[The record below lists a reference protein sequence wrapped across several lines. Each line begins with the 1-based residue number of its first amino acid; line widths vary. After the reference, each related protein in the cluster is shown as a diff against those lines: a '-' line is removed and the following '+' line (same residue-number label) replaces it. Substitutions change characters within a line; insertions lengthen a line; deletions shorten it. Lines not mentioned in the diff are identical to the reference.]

1 MNSRLAQPIRTWA
14 LAVQNRS
21 LGLGLCLLF
30 CFAISL
36 PAFGQEATIVGT
48 VTDPSGSVVPN
59 VAITITRV
67 ETGEARNSVT
77 NDTGQYVAP
86 GLGIGHY
93 NVTAKATGFKV
104 EEKKGI
110 VLNVGDRTRIDFT
123 MAVGAIQEQIT
134 VEAAAVAVQS
144 DSGEVS
150 TVITGQQVSQLATNG
165 RSIYTL
171 FALTPG
177 ASSVQG
183 DFITP
188 TAVSGD
194 SNVSIN
200 GQRPGHNLQILD
212 GGENLDRGG
221 SSGSVMP
228 STDAIAEFRNL
239 TSNYSAEYG
248 LSSAA
253 TITTA
258 IKSGTRQFHASA
270 WEFDRNDALDAR
282 NYFNPAPAKVAELR
296 FNTFGFNAGGQV
308 PLFKNHPTFFF
319 YNMEWRRLV
328 QGGLTNQTVPFADTY
343 GGDFAANLP
352 KDSVDINKATIPNS
366 GLHVPCA
373 NQLSPAQITA
383 FNNAGITTFSTPA
396 AGGSCG
402 VNTGTTAALNPHFVP
417 FPTSAI
423 PGGLLNA
430 NAQALL
436 AAGIFPAPTSGAQ
449 FIGGNNSPTSVKE
462 EIARIDH
469 QFTDKFSI
477 FGHWVS
483 EQTSQTYGT
492 TQWSGDNVPTVSDV
506 FGNPSYSA
514 VIHTTYVVSP
524 TLLNEAAFNY
534 NGNRIHII
542 PQGLFTAPSGFT
554 FNRLFNG
561 PNVDSRI
568 PSINLNG
575 STGSNYTSNWTP
587 WNNKADDYQFRDDV
601 SWTKGAHQIRM
612 GASWAIYKKTQDAF
626 ANTEGNFNFNG
637 GFTGNDFAD
646 FLLGYAQQY
655 SEDAVKISG
664 QWNNVSYAAY
674 IQDNWRATHRLTLN
688 LGLRWDGVP
697 HTYEANHQ
705 SSNFYPNLYNPAD
718 AATFDSKGNICSVN
732 SNPVCAGGP
741 SPGLGS
747 SPNPILAG
755 VQFYENGI
763 GIGGKNGIPNGLVN
777 NHWAAFGPRIGFAYD
792 LTGQAKTVVRGGFGI
807 MYERIQGNDMYNGAV
822 NPPGDLQP
830 TLNSV
835 SLSNPGLNVTT
846 GNVVTASALPV
857 LPLVVTG
864 INTND
869 YKLPVSY
876 QFSLG
881 VQQALGARSVL
892 SVSYVGSQDRH
903 QNDYQQVNLP
913 AENLLP
919 GLLASNGSGINQDM
933 PYLGFGDIRL
943 SQNEANGHYNSM
955 QVDLR
960 STVKKDLQLQFGY
973 TYSKAIDAA
982 TSNGSGGDL
991 NNVTNPYAGW
1001 RYDVGPSPF
1010 DRANVAFVNFVYSIP
1025 LFNGDQSRLLK
1036 GTLGGWQLSGI
1047 ITAESGAPL
1056 PIGVNGTNVSNLFN
1070 GNFVTQSGNRPN
1082 VAGSISYPKTAAAW
1096 FDPADFS
1103 APACAT
1109 GPDCFGDLG
1118 HNVVRGPG
1126 RDDWNLSL
1134 FKNFVISQER
1144 GSRIEFRVETFNT
1157 WNHTQFKGDYNN
1169 GGISNNL
1176 TSSNFGSV
1184 TAAFDPREFQIGLKL
1199 IY

>member
-1 MNSRLAQPIRTWA
+1 MSHSTSNAWAQNTVPTVKRSRLLHFLFLFLL
-14 LAVQNRS
+14 LA
-21 LGLGLCLLF
+21 GL
-30 CFAISL
+30 ASH
-36 PAFGQEATIVGT
+36 AFGQEATIVGT

-59 VAITITRV
+59 VSITVTRV
-67 ETGEARNSVT
+67 ETGEARTSVT
-77 NDTGQYVAP
+77 NNDGQYVLP

-93 NVTAKATGFKV
+93 NVAAKAAGFKS
-104 EEKKGI
+104 EQKNGF
-110 VLNVGDRTRIDFT
+110 VLNVGDRTRVDFA
-123 MAVGAIQEQIT
+123 MAVGAIQEQVT
-134 VEAAAVAVQS
+134 VEANAVAVQS

-150 TVITGQQVSQLATNG
+150 TVITGQQVSQLSTNG

-258 IKSGTRQFHASA
+258 IKSGTKQFHASA

-282 NYFNPAPAKVAELR
+282 NYFNPAPNKVAELR

-308 PLFKNHPTFFF
+308 PLWKSHPTFFF

-328 QGGLTNQTVPFADTY
+328 QGGLTNTTVPLPSEY
-343 GGDFAANLP
+343 GGVFPSTGTDAVTINVPSNVATLGANCP
-352 KDSVDINKATIPNS
+352 GGVPPAGIVPGQPFPNNTIPTCM
-366 GLHVPCA
+366 LD
-373 NQLSPAQITA
+373 
-383 FNNAGITTFSTPA
+383 
-396 AGGSCG
+396 
-402 VNTGTTAALNPHFVP
+402 
-417 FPTSAI
+417 
-423 PGGLLNA
+423 A

-436 AAGIFPAPTSGAQ
+436 GAGIFPSPTTTATSTKGTGQ

-462 EIARIDH
+462 EIARVDH
-469 QFTDKFSI
+469 QFSDKFSV
-477 FGHWVS
+477 FGHWIS

-542 PQGLFTAPSGFT
+542 PAGVVSAPSGFT
-554 FNRLFNG
+554 FNRLFTG

-575 STGSNYTSNWTP
+575 STGTDYTSNWTP

-612 GASWAIYKKTQDAF
+612 GGSWSLYKKTQDAF

-655 SEDAVKISG
+655 TEDAVKISG

-688 LGLRWDGVP
+688 LGLRWDGIP
-697 HTYEANHQ
+697 HTYEANEQ
-705 SSNFYPNLYNPAD
+705 SSNFYPNLYNPAN
-718 AATFDSKGNICSVN
+718 AATFDTNGNICSVN
-732 SNPVCAGGP
+732 SVPACPGGS

-755 VQFYENGI
+755 IQFYENGI
-763 GIGGKNGIPNGLVN
+763 GIGGKNGIPKGLVN

-792 LTGQAKTVVRGGFGI
+792 LTGQAKTIVRGGFGI

-830 TLNSV
+830 QLNSV
-835 SLSNPGLNVTT
+835 SLSNPGQNLTT
-846 GNVVTASALPV
+846 GNVITAAALPV

-864 INTND
+864 INSNN
-869 YKLPVSY
+869 YNLPVSY

-881 VQQALGARSVL
+881 VQQALGSRSVL
-892 SVSYVGSQDRH
+892 SMSYVGSQDRH
-903 QNDYQQVNLP
+903 QNDYQQINLP

-919 GLLASNGSGINQDM
+919 SLLASNGAGINQDM

-943 SQNEANGHYNSM
+943 AQNEANGHYNSF

-960 STVKKDLQLQFGY
+960 STLHRDLQLQFGY
-973 TYSKAIDAA
+973 TYSKAEDAA

-991 NNVTNPYAGW
+991 NNTTNPYAGW
-1001 RYDVGPSPF
+1001 RYDIGPSPF
-1010 DRANVAFVNFVYSIP
+1010 DRANVAFVNFVYSLPI
-1025 LFNGDQSRLLK
+1025 FNGNQSRLVK

-1047 ITAESGAPL
+1047 VTAESGAPL
-1056 PIGVNGTNVSNLFN
+1056 PIGVTGANVSNLFN
-1070 GNFVTQSGNRPN
+1070 GGFITQSGNRPN
-1082 VAGSISYPKTAAAW
+1082 VNGSVSYPKNVNAW
-1096 FDPADFS
+1096 FDASDFS
-1103 APACAT
+1103 APVCAT
-1109 GPDCFGDLG
+1109 GPDCFGDLE
-1118 HNVVRGPG
+1118 HNSVRGPG

-1134 FKNFVISQER
+1134 FKNFNINADR
-1144 GSRIEFRVETFNT
+1144 GTRIEFRVETFNT

-1169 GGISNNL
+1169 GGISNNFGA
-1176 TSSNFGSV
+1176 SNFGAI
-1184 TAAFDPREFQIGLKL
+1184 TGAFDPREFQIGLKL

>member
-1 MNSRLAQPIRTWA
+1 MFFFLLLAG
-14 LAVQNRS
+14 LASQ
-21 LGLGLCLLF
+21 
-30 CFAISL
+30 
-36 PAFGQEATIVGT
+36 AFGQEATIVGT

-59 VAITITRV
+59 VSITVTRV
-67 ETGEARNSVT
+67 ETGEARSSVT
-77 NDTGQYVAP
+77 NNDGQYVLP

-93 NVTAKATGFKV
+93 NVAAKAAGFKS
-104 EEKKGI
+104 EQKNGF
-110 VLNVGDRTRIDFT
+110 VLNVGDRTRVDFS
-123 MAVGAIQEQIT
+123 MAVGAIQEQVT
-134 VEAAAVAVQS
+134 VEANAVAVQS

-150 TVITGQQVSQLATNG
+150 TVITGQQVSQLSTNG

-258 IKSGTRQFHASA
+258 IKSGTKQFHASA

-282 NYFNPAPAKVAELR
+282 NYFNPAPNKVAELR
-296 FNTFGFNAGGQV
+296 FNTFGFNVGGQV
-308 PLFKNHPTFFF
+308 PLWKSHPTFFF

-328 QGGLTNQTVPFADTY
+328 QGGLTNQTVPLASEY
-343 GGDFAANLP
+343 GGVFPSTGSDAVIINVPTGISNLGANCPGGVPPAGVVPGLP
-352 KDSVDINKATIPNS
+352 FPNNTIPTCMLDS
-366 GLHVPCA
+366 
-373 NQLSPAQITA
+373 
-383 FNNAGITTFSTPA
+383 
-396 AGGSCG
+396 
-402 VNTGTTAALNPHFVP
+402 
-417 FPTSAI
+417 
-423 PGGLLNA
+423 

-436 AAGIFPAPTSGAQ
+436 SAGIFPSPTTTTNSTKGTGQ

-469 QFTDKFSI
+469 QFTDKFSV
-477 FGHWVS
+477 FGHWIS

-542 PQGLFTAPSGFT
+542 PQGIFTAPSGFT

-561 PNVDSRI
+561 PNVDNRI
-568 PSINLNG
+568 PSIDLNG
-575 STGSNYTSNWTP
+575 STGTNYTSNWTP

-612 GASWAIYKKTQDAF
+612 GGSWSLYKKTQDAF

-646 FLLGYAQQY
+646 YLLGYGQQY
-655 SEDAVKISG
+655 TEDAVKISG
-664 QWNNVSYAAY
+664 QWNNVSYALY
-674 IQDNWRATHRLTLN
+674 VQDNWRATHRLTLN

-697 HTYEANHQ
+697 HTYEANQQ

-718 AATFDSKGNICSVN
+718 AATFDSNGNICSVN
-732 SNPVCAGGP
+732 SVPACPGGP

-763 GIGGKNGIPNGLVN
+763 GIGGKNGIPKGLVN

-792 LTGQAKTVVRGGFGI
+792 LTGQAKTILRGGFGI

-830 TLNSV
+830 QLNSV
-835 SLSNPGLNVTT
+835 SLSNPGLNITT
-846 GNVVTASALPV
+846 GNVITAAALPV

-864 INTND
+864 INANN
-869 YKLPVSY
+869 YNLPVSY

-881 VQQALGARSVL
+881 VQQSLGARSVL
-892 SVSYVGSQDRH
+892 SMSYVGSQDRH
-903 QNDYQQVNLP
+903 QNDYQQINLP

-919 GLLASNGSGINQDM
+919 GLLASNGAGINQDM

-943 SQNEANGHYNSM
+943 AQNEANGHYNSF

-960 STVKKDLQLQFGY
+960 STLHRDLQLQFGY
-973 TYSKAIDAA
+973 TYSKAVDAA

-991 NNVTNPYAGW
+991 NNTTNPYAGW
-1001 RYDVGPSPF
+1001 RYDSGPSPF
-1010 DRANVAFVNFVYSIP
+1010 DRANVAFVNFVYSLPI
-1025 LFNGDQSRLLK
+1025 FNGNQSRLLK

-1047 ITAESGAPL
+1047 VTAESGAPL
-1056 PIGVNGTNVSNLFN
+1056 PIGVTGTNVSSLFN
-1070 GNFVTQSGNRPN
+1070 GGFLTNSGNRPDVN
-1082 VAGSISYPKTAAAW
+1082 GSVSYPKTVNAW
-1096 FDPADFS
+1096 FDPGAFS
-1103 APACAT
+1103 APPCTPGGSGA
-1109 GPDCFGDLG
+1109 DCFGDLG
-1118 HNVVRGPG
+1118 HNVIRGPG

-1134 FKNFVISQER
+1134 FKNFTINADR
-1144 GSRIEFRVETFNT
+1144 GTRIEFRVETFNT

-1169 GGISNNL
+1169 GGISNNFGA
-1176 TSSNFGSV
+1176 SNFGSI